1 MKFEKLPTSDYPELS
16 SALQDTDKNRREVQS
31 SLDLLRHLKHMLLAF
46 ASRFHAVVD
55 TMTLQSGVIE
65 IHGRKGDAPRLQ
77 EAVHYQN
84 EVQAFDDLFVDPI
97 AISHLIEEGTLAIA
111 EEDLK
116 LDQVLNGFFHRIAL
130 RISLEAA
137 ILNRELSPGPWTV
150 TVPMDDVFYMIQ
162 RGPYQRSVAIKTELL
177 KALSSLLP
185 DLQVLGV
192 DINTMTV
199 HPNEIEITVQTKEKP
214 LN

>member
-1 MKFEKLPTSDYPELS
+1 
-16 SALQDTDKNRREVQS
+16 
-31 SLDLLRHLKHMLLAF
+31 
-46 ASRFHAVVD
+46 
-55 TMTLQSGVIE
+55 
-65 IHGRKGDAPRLQ
+65 
-77 EAVHYQN
+77 
-84 EVQAFDDLFVDPI
+84 
-97 AISHLIEEGTLAIA
+97 
-111 EEDLK
+111 
-116 LDQVLNGFFHRIAL
+116 
-130 RISLEAA
+130 
-137 ILNRELSPGPWTV
+137 
-150 TVPMDDVFYMIQ
+150 MDDVFYMIQ